1 MKFISIIFFTVF
13 LALGLIADEN
23 KEYKFN
29 WYPNI
34 KVLNEDKIKF
44 PNSSKFEVY
53 NTTGVWEDNIGN
65 YGIMKCVISQFIREN
80 KEIILD
86 GYCEARDYNREMFWI
101 KLERNSFN
109 KIGVGKGKFLF
120 TQTRYKALREK
131 ECPYAAQ
138 LLEGGGVFKLK
149 CKLSKEEYINI
160 K

>member
-1 MKFISIIFFTVF
+1 
-13 LALGLIADEN
+13 
-23 KEYKFN
+23 
-29 WYPNI
+29 
-34 KVLNEDKIKF
+34 
-44 PNSSKFEVY
+44 
-53 NTTGVWEDNIGN
+53 
-65 YGIMKCVISQFIREN
+65 MKCVISQFIREN